1 MIIKYKYGK
10 NFRAVCKTARS
21 NDSSGAR
28 VNIKNSKKKQFKK
41 EEEGN
46 IERQKTKGKKKE
58 RKNPDCFAVS
68 QGGGGGIV
76 LTLIELLSNIALDQS
91 APEKSVRY
99 CKNECY

>member
-68 QGGGGGIV
+68 QGGGGGDCFNSYR
-76 LTLIELLSNIALDQS
+76 TLIEHSSRPVSAGEIGPLL
-91 APEKSVRY
+91 
-99 CKNECY
+99 